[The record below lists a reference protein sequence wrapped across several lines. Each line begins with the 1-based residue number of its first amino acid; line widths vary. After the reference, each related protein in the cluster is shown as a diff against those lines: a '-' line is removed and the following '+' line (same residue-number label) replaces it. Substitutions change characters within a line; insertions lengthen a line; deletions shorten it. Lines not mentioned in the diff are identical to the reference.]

1 MRKALGGMIRIRS
14 VLLILCG
21 MIVASFGL
29 TDATAQD
36 VDLSFLQ
43 TRAEASDYE
52 QTTGY
57 DEAIGFLEVAEA
69 QSSDLHLTHFGYS
82 LEGRKLPLVVWGAE
96 SAHPESVVGD
106 SRLRIFIQAN
116 IHAGEVCG
124 KDAMLALIRDLA
136 SGRYESWKESV
147 ILLIAPIYN
156 VDGNERV
163 SLYNRPRQ
171 NGPVGGMGQRPNA
184 QDLDLNRDHMK
195 LASPEARSLV
205 GMMKVYDPHVLIDLH
220 TTNGTRHGYHLTYSP
235 PLNPNTDPA
244 IDGLLRDRLLPDVTD
259 SIKEQYGWESYYYG
273 NLPFRSGD
281 PGWYTFDHRPRFNNN
296 YVGLRNRVAILS
308 EAYAYAPY
316 RERVLASRAFVEE
329 IVTWSSQNVSSIQAA
344 IVDASEKDLAGTSFG
359 VRAEHKA
366 SDEPV
371 DILLGEADMVRNPY
385 SGAPMFVMNNETRI
399 QSMTEYGAFTPTESV
414 TLPGSYVVLPEAR
427 GLRELLDDHGI
438 RYEVASQPA
447 TASGER
453 FAIDSTQV
461 SEREFQGVQERT
473 LFGRYV
479 AEQVSI
485 PVGALVVPVNQPL
498 GRLAAYLLEARS
510 DDGVVNWGKVDRYV
524 DQNNA
529 YPVLRLPMKN
539 TGQ

>member
-1 MRKALGGMIRIRS
+1 MRKVLVGMIRVRS
-14 VLLILCG
+14 LVLILCG
-21 MIVASFGL
+21 TIVTSFGPPEV
-29 TDATAQD
+29 TAQD
-36 VDLSFLQ
+36 ADLSFLQ

-57 DEAIGFLEVAEA
+57 DEAIGFLEVASA

-82 LEGRKLPLVVWGAE
+82 VEGRKLPLVVWGAP
-96 SAHPESVVGD
+96 SAHPESLLAD

-136 SGRYESWKESV
+136 GGRYEAWKESV
-147 ILLIAPIYN
+147 ILIIAPIYN

-163 SLYNRPRQ
+163 NLYNRPRQ

-205 GMMKVYDPHVLIDLH
+205 GMMNAYDPHVLIDLH

-244 IDGLLRDRLLPDVTD
+244 IDGLLRNELLPDVTN
-259 SIKEQYGWESYYYG
+259 SIRERHGWEFYYYG
-273 NLPFRSGD
+273 NLPFRRGE

-316 RERVLASRAFVEE
+316 RERVLASRAFVEH
-329 IVTWSSQNVSSIQAA
+329 IISWSANNVSKIEAA
-344 IVDASEKDLAGTSFG
+344 ILDAEEKELAGTSFG
-359 VRAEHKA
+359 VRAAHEP
-366 SDEPV
+366 SESPV

-385 SGAPMFVMNNETRI
+385 SGAPMLVMNKETRLE
-399 QSMTEYGAFTPTESV
+399 SMTEYGSFAPTESV
-414 TLPGSYVVLPEAR
+414 ILPASYVVLPEAR

-438 RYEVASQPA
+438 HYDVATEASVE
-447 TASGER
+447 SGER

-461 SEREFQGVQERT
+461 AGRAFQGVEERT

-479 AEQVSI
+479 GGQIEI
-485 PVGALVVPVNQPL
+485 PEGALVVPVNQPL

-510 DDGVVNWGKVDRYV
+510 DDGVVNWGKVDASIEGSSV
-524 DQNNA
+524 
-529 YPVLRLPMKN
+529 YPVLRLPAKAA
-539 TGQ
+539 GQ

>member
-1 MRKALGGMIRIRS
+1 MRKVLGGMIRVGS
-14 VLLILCG
+14 VLLILTG
-21 MIVASFGL
+21 MLVASFGL
-29 TDATAQD
+29 TPAAAQEA
-36 VDLSFLQ
+36 DLSFLQ

-57 DEAIGFLEVAEA
+57 DEAIGFLEVAAA

-82 LEGRKLPLVVWGAE
+82 FEGRKLPLVIWGTV
-96 SAHPESVVGD
+96 SAHPESMRED
-106 SRLRIFIQAN
+106 PRLRIFIQAN

-136 SGRYESWKESV
+136 GGRYESWKETV
-147 ILLIAPIYN
+147 ILIIAPIYN
-156 VDGNERV
+156 VDGNERL
-163 SLYNRPRQ
+163 SLHNRPRQ

-205 GMMKVYDPHVLIDLH
+205 GMINTYDPHVLIDLH

-244 IDGLLRDRLLPDVTD
+244 IDELLRNELLPDVTS
-259 SIKEQYGWESYYYG
+259 SIRERHGWEFYYYG

-316 RERVLASRAFVEE
+316 RERVLASRAFVEH
-329 IVTWSSQNVSSIQAA
+329 IVTWSAGNASRIQAA
-344 IVDASEKDLAGTSFG
+344 IADASEKDLSGTSFG
-359 VRAEHKA
+359 VRAAHKA
-366 SDEPV
+366 SETPV

-385 SGAPMFVMNNETRI
+385 SGAAMLVMNKETRI
-399 QSMTEYGAFTPTESV
+399 ESMTEYGSFAPTESV
-414 TLPGSYVVLPEAR
+414 TLPASYVVLPDAR
-427 GLRELLDDHGI
+427 GLQDLLDDHGI
-438 RYEVASQPA
+438 AYQVASE
-447 TASGER
+447 SSSVRGER
-453 FAIDSTQV
+453 FAIDSTRV
-461 SEREFQGVQERT
+461 AERSFQGVQERT

-479 AEQVSI
+479 AEQIDI
-485 PVGALVVPVNQPL
+485 PIGALVVPVNQPL

-524 DQNNA
+524 EENHA
-529 YPVLRLPMKN
+529 YPVLRLPVKAADR
-539 TGQ
+539 

>member
-1 MRKALGGMIRIRS
+1 MRKVLVGKIRVRS
-14 VLLILCG
+14 VLLTLTG
-21 MIVASFGL
+21 MIVASCSP
-29 TDATAQD
+29 AQ
-36 VDLSFLQ
+36 VVAQEADLSFLQ

-57 DEAIGFLEVAEA
+57 DEAIGFLEVAAA

-82 LEGRKLPLVVWGAE
+82 VEGRKLPLVVWGTE
-96 SAHPESVVGD
+96 SAHPETLKD
-106 SRLRIFIQAN
+106 DPRLRIFIQAN

-147 ILLIAPIYN
+147 VLVVAPVYN

-184 QDLDLNRDHMK
+184 QNLDLNRDHMK

-205 GMMKVYDPHVLIDLH
+205 GMMNAYDPHVLIDLH

-244 IDGLLRDRLLPDVTD
+244 IDGLLRNELLPDVTS
-259 SIKEQYGWESYYYG
+259 SIRDRKGWEFYYYG
-273 NLPFRSGD
+273 NLPFRSGNR
-281 PGWYTFDHRPRFNNN
+281 GWYTFDHRPRFNNN

-316 RERVLASRAFVEE
+316 KERVLASRAFVEE
-329 IVTWSSQNVSSIQAA
+329 IVTWSASNASKIRTA
-344 IVDASEKDLAGTSFG
+344 ITHASEQDLAGTPFG
-359 VRAEHKA
+359 VRAAHKA
-366 SDEPV
+366 SEAPV

-385 SGAPMFVMNNETRI
+385 SGAAMLSMTEETRI
-399 QSMTEYGAFTPTESV
+399 ESMTEYGSFAATETV
-414 TLPGSYVVLPEAR
+414 TLPANYVVLPGAR
-427 GLRELLDDHGI
+427 GVQDLLDDHGI
-438 RYEVASQPA
+438 RYQVTSEASSA
-447 TASGER
+447 FGER

-461 SEREFQGVQERT
+461 SERPFQGVQERT

-479 AEQVSI
+479 AGDLDI
-485 PVGALVVPVNQPL
+485 PVGAVVVPVNQPL

-510 DDGVVNWGKVDRYV
+510 DDGILNWGKVDRYV
-524 DQNNA
+524 EENNA
-529 YPVLRLPMKN
+529 YPVLRLPVV
-539 TGQ
+539 TSGQ